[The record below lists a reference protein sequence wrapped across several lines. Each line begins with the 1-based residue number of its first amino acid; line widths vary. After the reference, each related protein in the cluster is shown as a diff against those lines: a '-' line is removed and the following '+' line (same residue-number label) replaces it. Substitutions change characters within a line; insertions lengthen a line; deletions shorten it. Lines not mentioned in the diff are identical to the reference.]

1 MVCHHTISYG
11 NSFPVLIIPDDNK
24 RAIMAVI
31 RRKPGQ
37 TGV

>member
-24 RAIMAVI
+24 SAIMAVI
-31 RRKPGQ
+31 RRKPRQ